1 MTMNWGKWIVVSFVL
16 FAIFIGTLVVVCVR
30 QDINLVATDYYKQEL
45 DFQKQIDRS
54 KNTQSLTSRP
64 AISVVNN
71 TLQIS
76 FKEFNRLQN
85 GELKLFRPSNAAS
98 DFTLQLKTSAD
109 SVLTFDVQNR
119 EKGMYKAQMKWSM
132 DEKEYYFEETI
143 YL

>member
-1 MTMNWGKWIVVSFVL
+1 MNWGKWIVVSFVL
-16 FAIFIGTLVVVCVR
+16 FAIFIGTLVAVCVR
-30 QDINLVATDYYKQEL
+30 QDISLVATDYYKQEL

-54 KNTQSLTSRP
+54 KNAQSLASRP

-98 DFTLQLKTSAD
+98 DFTLQLEASAD
-109 SVLTFDVQNR
+109 SVLTFDIQNR